1 MVQKMEGRTRR
12 GLNHRD
18 LGLVMRGAANLRSG
32 AMRGIPWC
40 NLAMIFAAAQ
50 IVGLSLAQ
58 NVQSKCGAEDRCE
71 LDRFIVLSLR
81 DWGEKTPRAHHAP
94 FGLGPHSATIRTAS
108 VVAGMV
114 VAGQSQ
120 GKLAS

>member
-1 MVQKMEGRTRR
+1 MLKT
-12 GLNHRD
+12 
-18 LGLVMRGAANLRSG
+18 
-32 AMRGIPWC
+32 C
-40 NLAMIFAAAQ
+40 NLSAARK
-50 IVGLSLAQ
+50 ID
-58 NVQSKCGAEDRCE
+58 VQ

-81 DWGEKTPRAHHAP
+81 DWGEKTPGAYHAP